1 MNEAASSVEPKVKI
15 RFATVDDAAFE
26 RPQMQFP
33 VFNNCSNI
41 TINYSINWIIL
52 FVKILKFY
60 SFFK

>member
-1 MNEAASSVEPKVKI
+1 MNEVASSVEPKVKT

-41 TINYSINWIIL
+41 TIDYNIN
-52 FVKILKFY
+52 
-60 SFFK
+60 